1 MVLNVV
7 AGGQSLLLWG
17 FRDIMFGC
25 SSWLKEYS
33 ASAPAFPYEGG
44 LRRVLSVETAGA

>member
-7 AGGQSLLLWG
+7 AGGSPFCYG
-17 FRDIMFGC
+17 GSRVVMFGC

-44 LRRVLSVETAGA
+44 LREVLSVETAGA